1 MALRNRRSA
10 VLFTQYSSFEQ
21 VGRLFAP
28 NDDPD
33 EVEVEVEE
41 LFDELVDDLLDED
54 DDDVA

>member
-33 EVEVEVEE
+33 ELDE
-41 LFDELVDDLLDED
+41 LFDEFVDDLLDK
-54 DDDVA
+54 DVA